1 MDSGVSGQKQQP
13 NVKVIRVGTR
23 ESALAMAQTEEVVDK
38 LKNIHKDII
47 FEVGIFRSIHQYQYL
62 KTIF

>member
-1 MDSGVSGQKQQP
+1 MDSGCSGQKQQP

-47 FEVGIFRSIHQYQYL
+47 FEVGIFRSIHKDHYL
-62 KTIF
+62 KTIL